1 MYDPYNNSLDFYNPV
16 KNVDTTFGIYR
27 RKRWD
32 KLQMGSEIVGANEN
46 TLNCRRYRV
55 MISQKVFWAF
65 IMLKTSHKLVSGLVV
80 DYRTHKS
87 LSAQTKVKS
96 HPNPR
101 GSTRRR
107 ATWKYK
113 HMLKRMY
120 LYLGKVYQRKKK
132 KILKAQT
139 LISMGD
145 GDILSTDSGILSP
158 GMPSPVHTRSYGKN

>member
-1 MYDPYNNSLDFYNPV
+1 
-16 KNVDTTFGIYR
+16 
-27 RKRWD
+27 
-32 KLQMGSEIVGANEN
+32 MGSEIVGANEN
-46 TLNCRRYRV
+46 TLTVGDTEYDLT
-55 MISQKVFWAF
+55 KGLWAF
-65 IMLKTSHKLVSGLVV
+65 IMLKPPQVSQWPSR

-139 LISMGD
+139 LIRWEMVTYFQLILVYCHQVCHHLFILDLMGK
-145 GDILSTDSGILSP
+145 LKRLGIEEHFIKLTK
-158 GMPSPVHTRSYGKN
+158 VKE